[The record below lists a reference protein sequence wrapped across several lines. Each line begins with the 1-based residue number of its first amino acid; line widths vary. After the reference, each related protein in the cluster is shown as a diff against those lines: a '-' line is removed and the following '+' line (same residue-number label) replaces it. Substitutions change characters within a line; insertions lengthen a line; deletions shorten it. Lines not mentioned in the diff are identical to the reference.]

1 MTFSYNTH
9 NSHFIG
15 HPYISQQEK
24 ERALKFRRT
33 ISKVLQQYY
42 IIHVLYMIHTQEKII
57 LLRKEISEREKEES
71 ASRDIKI

>member
-33 ISKVLQQYY
+33 ISKSTTTILYY
-42 IIHVLYMIHTQEKII
+42 TCIVYDTYSRENNIIKKRDFRE
-57 LLRKEISEREKEES
+57 RKRRER
-71 ASRDIKI
+71 I

>member
-42 IIHVLYMIHTQEKII
+42 IIHVYNTYSRENNII
-57 LLRKEISEREKEES
+57 KKRDFRERKRRER
-71 ASRDIKI
+71 I